1 MKTTFEEWFLEDVT
15 GGSAKSN
22 AYYTVSQEFQSGS
35 IGSQMKAL
43 EEVMKQAW
51 DARYYTLTSQDL

>member
-1 MKTTFEEWFLEDVT
+1 MKTTFEEWFLKDVI

-22 AYYTVSQEFQSGS
+22 AYYTVAQEFQSGDAV
-35 IGSQMKAL
+35 SQMKAI

-51 DARYYTLTSQDL
+51 DARYNTLTYQDL

>member
-15 GGSAKSN
+15 GSSARSN
-22 AYYTVSQEFQSGS
+22 TYYTVAQEFQSGDM
-35 IGSQMKAL
+35 GSQMKAL

-51 DARYYTLTSQDL
+51 DARYYTLTYQDL